1 MSQTLSDLP
10 SGHTFETVR
19 FSVDAAKSRAYRE
32 ATGDTNPVFESEG
45 FVPPLCVAAL
55 ALGAL
60 LNQVGLPPG
69 TLHTNESL
77 EFLAA
82 VPVDTELQCTARIAQ
97 KSQRAGMIVTV
108 IENELLLDGTTA
120 IKARATVF
128 SPGAAT
134 PS

>member
-1 MSQTLSDLP
+1 MNQTLSDLP
-10 SGHTFETVR
+10 PGHIFETVR
-19 FSVDAAKSRAYRE
+19 FSVDAARSRAYRE
-32 ATGDTNPVFESEG
+32 ATGDTNPIFEREG

-77 EFLAA
+77 EFLGT
-82 VPVDTELQCTARIAQ
+82 VPVDFEIECTARIAQ

-108 IENELLLDGTTA
+108 IENELVLAGSA
-120 IKARATVF
+120 VIKARATVF
-128 SPGAAT
+128 SPGAST
-134 PS
+134 PR